1 MKLRKKLS
9 TFVSPFMMAGILLIL
24 LPIFGIIT
32 LERMEK
38 QKAYIEGR
46 FIARGL
52 SLISTFE
59 AGTRTGMFTM
69 RWGFQRIQTMLLETS
84 YQPGIAYIIITS
96 KDGEI
101 LAHSDASR
109 VGTFLEAMPDTDAL
123 ADDDSRVDHRTR
135 QHQDTE
141 VFEVFKRF
149 TPLRGRGHG
158 PHGPRHTMDAMDGQ
172 GRPPQS
178 RHTAFGQRHEQ
189 KSTLREC
196 PAAID
201 GNCPERQF
209 SKEEELYIF
218 AGLSMARANLAKK
231 RLIRDTI
238 GRGIFFFIIGC
249 AGMIALSA
257 FQAYRS
263 AKANLTS
270 VKAFSDN
277 VIENMPAG
285 LITIDNDHRITAM
298 NRAAGKI
305 LQERVNAIL
314 PEMAKL
320 AGEMNREEQGLSRE
334 ITLNRDDAGELLLDM
349 TASPVLDNDSRVLGF
364 LFLFRDLTQLK
375 QLQREIETTRHLAAI
390 GKLAAGVAHE
400 IRNPLSSIKGFATY
414 LMKQQ
419 KEGHKDRKTAE
430 IMVQEVERI
439 NRSITQL
446 LEFAK
451 PVAVETKPVNI
462 NDMIVHSLALV
473 QQDLDR
479 KAVNAVVR
487 LHTEKE
493 VFPTDPD
500 RISQILLNLYINAVH
515 AMDVSGELAVEV
527 FDGKRKTDLEIRVT
541 DNGCGIDND
550 HLEDIFD
557 PYFTTR
563 PTGTG
568 LGLSIVHKIVTNLR
582 GSIRVESEKGRGT
595 TFIVTLPGAWS

>member
-1 MKLRKKLS
+1 MTLKNKLS
-9 TFVSPFMMAGILLIL
+9 SFVSPFMMAGILLIL

-32 LERMEK
+32 LDRMEK
-38 QKAYIEGR
+38 QKAHIEGR
-46 FIARGL
+46 FMARGL

-59 AGTRTGMFTM
+59 AGTRTGMLTM
-69 RWGFQRIQTMLLETS
+69 RWGFERIQTMLLETS

-96 KDGEI
+96 KNGKI

-109 VGTFLEAMPDTDAL
+109 VGTFLEAMPDTKAL
-123 ADDDSRVDHRTR
+123 AEDVARVEHRTR

-158 PHGPRHTMDAMDGQ
+158 PHAPRHAM
-172 GRPPQS
+172 GRRGNPPPW
-178 RHTAFGQRHEQ
+178 HTPRGEEPAEPPPLP
-189 KSTLREC
+189 KC

-209 SKEEELYIF
+209 AKDEEFYIF
-218 AGLSMARANLAKK
+218 AGLSMTQANRAKK
-231 RLIRDTI
+231 RLIRNTI

-249 AGMIALSA
+249 AGMITLSA

-305 LQERVNAIL
+305 LKEEVNAIV
-314 PEMAKL
+314 PHMAKL
-320 AGEMNREEQGLSRE
+320 AGEMKKQDQPLSRE
-334 ITLNRDDAGELLLDM
+334 ITLNRGDAGELRLDM

-375 QLQREIETTRHLAAI
+375 RLQREIETTRHLAAI

-419 KEGHKDRKTAE
+419 KEGHRDRKTAE

-462 NDMIVHSLALV
+462 KEIIRHSLALV
-473 QQDLDR
+473 QQDLDQ
-479 KAVNAVVR
+479 KAVKAVVR

-515 AMDVSGELAVEV
+515 AMEASGELLVEV
-527 FDGKRKTDLEIRVT
+527 FDGNRKTDLEIRVT
-541 DNGCGIDND
+541 DNGCGIDSN
-550 HLEDIFD
+550 HLEDVFD
-557 PYFTTR
+557 PYF
-563 PTGTG
+563 
-568 LGLSIVHKIVTNLR
+568 
-582 GSIRVESEKGRGT
+582 
-595 TFIVTLPGAWS
+595 